1 MAEHPSFTLAGLLA
15 AGGTAG
21 YIRTRSTPSL
31 VAGVGL
37 GVSYA
42 YAGYLLKNN
51 KDYGSELA
59 LANSVLLTGSA
70 VPRIIKTGGRAP
82 VPLLLGAAGGLA
94 TYYYQ
99 KKFQSSDTLR
109 KLRNE
114 QGPVRYGYR
123 ILILWV
129 ELDLT
134 MLLIIPGA
142 PVPKTH
148 PNPDKKLV
156 LGYSRDPFAA
166 LPKQLLSHENF
177 LLDHYIRVV
186 VPHNVKTCR
195 LFNKMND
202 HEGRV
207 MRDWVGLAI
216 TDSDLLCSIILL
228 GACRHILTNN
238 PNSGFMPAA
247 LQYKYNGLKALRHAV
262 SGASPTVSALT
273 IAKACAMALDEY
285 IAMSSPPT
293 AIPTGSWVLVTGA
306 TGFVA
311 SHVTRQLLQRGFK
324 VRGTVRDQ
332 AKAQWLID
340 DHFKSYA
347 ESGSY
352 ELVTVPDLSAT
363 GAFDEA
369 VKGVSAVAHIASV
382 LDFDPNPNNVV
393 PQTVAGVTSVLE
405 SASKESSVTRFVFT
419 SSIVAAV
426 FPTADQ
432 DGVVDRNSWNEFA
445 VKEAWAPPPYEPSR
459 AMLVY
464 AASKVAAEQVLWKY
478 VDENKPHF
486 VTNVVSPS
494 GILGEPLHERH
505 ASSYGNWIYS
515 LFTEKREMI
524 DTFQTAFF
532 VDVQDVAL
540 VHVAALLDP
549 EVKDARLQTWGHKAH
564 WNDFLPILRE
574 LRPQRK
580 FIDDYPET
588 FYLKLSTDQSQSVA
602 LLKKWAGQ
610 DGWKPL
616 KQIITEAI
624 NNPYWKTE

>member
-82 VPLLLGAAGGLA
+82 VPLLLGAVGGLA

-99 KKFQSSDTLR
+99 KKFLR
-109 KLRNE
+109 QRHAKERRLRMQKHQEDMARNAE
-114 QGPVRYGYR
+114 STS
-123 ILILWV
+123 LN
-129 ELDLT
+129 
-134 MLLIIPGA
+134 
-142 PVPKTH
+142 K
-148 PNPDKKLV
+148 V

-166 LPKQLLSHENF
+166 LPKQLLSYENF

-186 VPHNVKTCR
+186 VPYNVKTCR

-202 HEGRV
+202 HEGHV

-228 GACRHILTNN
+228 GACRHIISNN
-238 PNSGFMPAA
+238 PNSGLMPAA
-247 LQYKYNGLKALRHAV
+247 LQYKYSGLKALRHAV
-262 SGASPTVSALT
+262 SGASPTLSALT
-273 IAKACAMALDEY
+273 IAKACAMALDEVNFGEPVVARQH
-285 IAMSSPPT
+285 IQ
-293 AIPTGSWVLVTGA
+293 AIPAGSWVLVTGA

-311 SHVTRQLLQRGFK
+311 SHVSRQLLQRGFK

-347 ESGSY
+347 DSGSY
-352 ELVTVPDLSAT
+352 ELVTVPDLSAA
-363 GAFDEA
+363 GAFDKA

-419 SSIVAAV
+419 SSIVAVV
-426 FPTADQ
+426 FPTPDQ
-432 DGVVDRNSWNEFA
+432 DDVVDRNSWNEFA

-464 AASKVAAEQVLWKY
+464 AASKVAAEQALWKY

-494 GILGEPLHERH
+494 GILGEPLHEKH

-515 LFTEKREMI
+515 LFIEKREMI
-524 DTFQTAFF
+524 DTFQTSFF

-540 VHVAALLDP
+540 IHVAAILDP

-588 FYLKLSTDQSQSVA
+588 FYLKVSTDQSEPVA

-610 DGWKPL
+610 EDWKPL
-616 KQIITEAI
+616 RQIITEAI

>member
-1 MAEHPSFTLAGLLA
+1 MPRNFQFVTVSNPTEPVPSHVRSL
-15 AGGTAG
+15 
-21 YIRTRSTPSL
+21 TRSHAVRQRHAKERRLRMQKHQEDMSRNAERTSL
-31 VAGVGL
+31 
-37 GVSYA
+37 
-42 YAGYLLKNN
+42 N
-51 KDYGSELA
+51 K
-59 LANSVLLTGSA
+59 
-70 VPRIIKTGGRAP
+70 
-82 VPLLLGAAGGLA
+82 LLG
-94 TYYYQ
+94 
-99 KKFQSSDTLR
+99 
-109 KLRNE
+109 
-114 QGPVRYGYR
+114 YG
-123 ILILWV
+123 
-129 ELDLT
+129 
-134 MLLIIPGA
+134 
-142 PVPKTH
+142 
-148 PNPDKKLV
+148 
-156 LGYSRDPFAA
+156 RDPFDA

-177 LLDHYIRVV
+177 LLDHYVRVV

-195 LFNKMND
+195 LFNQMKD
-202 HEGRV
+202 HEAKV

-216 TDSDLLCSIILL
+216 TDSDLLCSIIFL
-228 GACRHILTNN
+228 GACRHILISN
-238 PNSGFMPAA
+238 PKSGLTQVA

-262 SGASPTVSALT
+262 SGASPTVSELT
-273 IAKACAMALDEY
+273 IAKACAMALDESSLQFRISGPNGCRECRHREY
-285 IAMSSPPT
+285 DQQHISVQAIHKIISILLVSVSMFPSLSSISWFSITMSSPPT

-311 SHVTRQLLQRGFK
+311 SHVTRQLLQRGYK

-347 ESGSY
+347 DSGSY
-352 ELVTVPDLSAT
+352 ELVTVPDLSAA

-464 AASKVAAEQVLWKY
+464 AASKVAAEQALWKY
-478 VDENKPHF
+478 VDENKPQF

-505 ASSYGNWIYS
+505 ATSYGNWIYS
-515 LFTEKREMI
+515 LCTEKREMI

-540 VHVAALLDP
+540 IHVAALLDP
-549 EVKDARLQTWGHKAH
+549 DVKDARLQTWGHKAH

-580 FIDDYPET
+580 FIPDYPET
-588 FYLKLSTDQSQSVA
+588 FYLKLSTDQSESVA

-616 KQIITEAI
+616 RQIIAEAI
-624 NNPYWKTE
+624 NNPCWKTE

>member
-1 MAEHPSFTLAGLLA
+1 MPRNFQFVTVSNPAE
-15 AGGTAG
+15 
-21 YIRTRSTPSL
+21 
-31 VAGVGL
+31 
-37 GVSYA
+37 
-42 YAGYLLKNN
+42 
-51 KDYGSELA
+51 
-59 LANSVLLTGSA
+59 
-70 VPRIIKTGGRAP
+70 P
-82 VPLLLGAAGGLA
+82 VPHHVRSLTHSHAVRQRHAKERRLRM
-94 TYYYQ
+94 Q
-99 KKFQSSDTLR
+99 KHQEDMS
-109 KLRNE
+109 RNAE
-114 QGPVRYGYR
+114 STS
-123 ILILWV
+123 LS
-129 ELDLT
+129 
-134 MLLIIPGA
+134 
-142 PVPKTH
+142 K
-148 PNPDKKLV
+148 V
-156 LGYSRDPFAA
+156 LGYGRDPFAA

-177 LLDHYIRVV
+177 LLNHYIRVV

-195 LFNKMND
+195 LFNQMND

-228 GACRHILTNN
+228 GACRHILISN
-238 PNSGFMPAA
+238 PKSGLTQVA

-262 SGASPTVSALT
+262 SGASPTVNALT
-273 IAKACAMALDEY
+273 IAKACAMALDEMEY
-285 IAMSSPPT
+285 DRQHISVQAIHKIISILLLSVSMFPSLSSINWFSITMSSPPT
-293 AIPTGSWVLVTGA
+293 ATPTGSWVLVTGA

-311 SHVTRQLLQRGFK
+311 SHVTRQLLQRGYK

-347 ESGSY
+347 DSGSY
-352 ELVTVPDLSAT
+352 ELVTVPDLSAA

-464 AASKVAAEQVLWKY
+464 AASKVAAEQALWKY
-478 VDENKPHF
+478 VDENKPQF

-505 ASSYGNWIYS
+505 ATSYGNWIYS

-540 VHVAALLDP
+540 IHVAALLDP

-580 FIDDYPET
+580 FIPDYPET
-588 FYLKLSTDQSQSVA
+588 FYLKLSTDQSESVA

-616 KQIITEAI
+616 RQIITEAI
-624 NNPYWKTE
+624 NNPCWKTE

>member
-1 MAEHPSFTLAGLLA
+1 
-15 AGGTAG
+15 
-21 YIRTRSTPSL
+21 
-31 VAGVGL
+31 
-37 GVSYA
+37 
-42 YAGYLLKNN
+42 
-51 KDYGSELA
+51 
-59 LANSVLLTGSA
+59 
-70 VPRIIKTGGRAP
+70 
-82 VPLLLGAAGGLA
+82 
-94 TYYYQ
+94 
-99 KKFQSSDTLR
+99 
-109 KLRNE
+109 
-114 QGPVRYGYR
+114 
-123 ILILWV
+123 
-129 ELDLT
+129 
-134 MLLIIPGA
+134 
-142 PVPKTH
+142 
-148 PNPDKKLV
+148 
-156 LGYSRDPFAA
+156 
-166 LPKQLLSHENF
+166 
-177 LLDHYIRVV
+177 
-186 VPHNVKTCR
+186 
-195 LFNKMND
+195 
-202 HEGRV
+202 
-207 MRDWVGLAI
+207 
-216 TDSDLLCSIILL
+216 
-228 GACRHILTNN
+228 
-238 PNSGFMPAA
+238 
-247 LQYKYNGLKALRHAV
+247 
-262 SGASPTVSALT
+262 
-273 IAKACAMALDEY
+273 
-285 IAMSSPPT
+285 MSSPPT
-293 AIPTGSWVLVTGA
+293 AIPTGSWVLITGA

-311 SHVTRQLLQRGFK
+311 SHVTRQLLQRGYK

-347 ESGSY
+347 DSGSY
-352 ELVTVPDLSAT
+352 ELVTVPDLSAA

-369 VKGVSAVAHIASV
+369 VKSVSAVAHIASV

-464 AASKVAAEQVLWKY
+464 AASKVAAEQALWKY
-478 VDENKPHF
+478 VDENKPQF

-505 ASSYGNWIYS
+505 ATSYGNWIYS

-540 VHVAALLDP
+540 IHVAALLDP

-580 FIDDYPET
+580 FIPEYPET
-588 FYLKLSTDQSQSVA
+588 FYLKLSTDQSESVA

-616 KQIITEAI
+616 RQIITEAI
-624 NNPYWKTE
+624 NNPCWKTE

>member
-1 MAEHPSFTLAGLLA
+1 
-15 AGGTAG
+15 
-21 YIRTRSTPSL
+21 
-31 VAGVGL
+31 
-37 GVSYA
+37 
-42 YAGYLLKNN
+42 
-51 KDYGSELA
+51 
-59 LANSVLLTGSA
+59 
-70 VPRIIKTGGRAP
+70 
-82 VPLLLGAAGGLA
+82 
-94 TYYYQ
+94 
-99 KKFQSSDTLR
+99 
-109 KLRNE
+109 
-114 QGPVRYGYR
+114 
-123 ILILWV
+123 
-129 ELDLT
+129 
-134 MLLIIPGA
+134 
-142 PVPKTH
+142 
-148 PNPDKKLV
+148 
-156 LGYSRDPFAA
+156 
-166 LPKQLLSHENF
+166 
-177 LLDHYIRVV
+177 
-186 VPHNVKTCR
+186 
-195 LFNKMND
+195 
-202 HEGRV
+202 
-207 MRDWVGLAI
+207 
-216 TDSDLLCSIILL
+216 
-228 GACRHILTNN
+228 
-238 PNSGFMPAA
+238 
-247 LQYKYNGLKALRHAV
+247 
-262 SGASPTVSALT
+262 
-273 IAKACAMALDEY
+273 
-285 IAMSSPPT
+285 MSSPPT

-311 SHVTRQLLQRGFK
+311 SHVTRQLLQRGYK

-347 ESGSY
+347 DSGSY
-352 ELVTVPDLSAT
+352 ELVTVPDLSAA

-432 DGVVDRNSWNEFA
+432 DGVVDRNSWNELA

-464 AASKVAAEQVLWKY
+464 AASKVAAEQALWKY
-478 VDENKPHF
+478 IDENKTHF

-494 GILGEPLHERH
+494 AILGEPLHERH
-505 ASSYGNWIYS
+505 ASSYANWIYS

-540 VHVAALLDP
+540 IHVAAILDP
-549 EVKDARLQTWGHKAH
+549 EVKDARLQAWGHKAH

-588 FYLKLSTDQSQSVA
+588 FYLKPSTDQSESVA

-610 DGWKPL
+610 EDWKPL
-616 KQIITEAI
+616 RQIITEAI

>member
-1 MAEHPSFTLAGLLA
+1 MSRNAE
-15 AGGTAG
+15 
-21 YIRTRSTPSL
+21 RTSL
-31 VAGVGL
+31 
-37 GVSYA
+37 
-42 YAGYLLKNN
+42 N
-51 KDYGSELA
+51 K
-59 LANSVLLTGSA
+59 
-70 VPRIIKTGGRAP
+70 
-82 VPLLLGAAGGLA
+82 LLG
-94 TYYYQ
+94 
-99 KKFQSSDTLR
+99 
-109 KLRNE
+109 
-114 QGPVRYGYR
+114 YG
-123 ILILWV
+123 
-129 ELDLT
+129 
-134 MLLIIPGA
+134 
-142 PVPKTH
+142 
-148 PNPDKKLV
+148 
-156 LGYSRDPFAA
+156 RDPFDA

-177 LLDHYIRVV
+177 LLDHYVRVV
-186 VPHNVKTCR
+186 VPYNVKTCR
-195 LFNKMND
+195 LFNQMND
-202 HEGRV
+202 HEAKV

-216 TDSDLLCSIILL
+216 TDSDLLCSIIFL
-228 GACRHILTNN
+228 GACRHILISN
-238 PNSGFMPAA
+238 PKSGLTQVA
-247 LQYKYNGLKALRHAV
+247 LQYKYNGLKALRHAFI
-262 SGASPTVSALT
+262 T
-273 IAKACAMALDEY
+273 
-285 IAMSSPPT
+285 MSSPPT
-293 AIPTGSWVLVTGA
+293 AIPTGSWVLITGA

-311 SHVTRQLLQRGFK
+311 SHVTRQLLQRGYK

-347 ESGSY
+347 DSGSY
-352 ELVTVPDLSAT
+352 ELVTVPDLSAA

-369 VKGVSAVAHIASV
+369 VKSVSAVAHIASV

-464 AASKVAAEQVLWKY
+464 AASKVAAEQALWKY
-478 VDENKPHF
+478 VDENKPQF

-505 ASSYGNWIYS
+505 ATSYGNWIYS

-540 VHVAALLDP
+540 IHVAALLDP

-580 FIDDYPET
+580 FIPEYPET
-588 FYLKLSTDQSQSVA
+588 FYLKLSTDQSESVA

-616 KQIITEAI
+616 RQIITEAI
-624 NNPYWKTE
+624 NNPCWKTE

>member
-1 MAEHPSFTLAGLLA
+1 MPRNFQFVT
-15 AGGTAG
+15 
-21 YIRTRSTPSL
+21 
-31 VAGVGL
+31 
-37 GVSYA
+37 VS
-42 YAGYLLKNN
+42 NPT
-51 KDYGSELA
+51 E
-59 LANSVLLTGSA
+59 
-70 VPRIIKTGGRAP
+70 P
-82 VPLLLGAAGGLA
+82 VPSHVRSLTHSHAVRQRHAKERRLRMQKHQEDMSRNAERTSLNKLLG
-94 TYYYQ
+94 
-99 KKFQSSDTLR
+99 
-109 KLRNE
+109 
-114 QGPVRYGYR
+114 YG
-123 ILILWV
+123 
-129 ELDLT
+129 
-134 MLLIIPGA
+134 
-142 PVPKTH
+142 
-148 PNPDKKLV
+148 
-156 LGYSRDPFAA
+156 RDPFDA

-177 LLDHYIRVV
+177 LLDHYVRVV
-186 VPHNVKTCR
+186 VPYNVKTCR
-195 LFNKMND
+195 LFNQMND
-202 HEGRV
+202 HEAKV

-216 TDSDLLCSIILL
+216 TDSDLLCSIIFL
-228 GACRHILTNN
+228 GACRHILISN
-238 PNSGFMPAA
+238 PKSGLTQVA

-262 SGASPTVSALT
+262 SGASPIVSALT
-273 IAKACAMALDEY
+273 IAKACAMALDESSLQFRISGPNGCRECRHREY
-285 IAMSSPPT
+285 DQQHISVQAIHKIISILLVSVSMFPSLSNISWFFITMSSPPT
-293 AIPTGSWVLVTGA
+293 AIPTGSWVLITGA

-311 SHVTRQLLQRGFK
+311 SHVTRQLLQRGYK

-347 ESGSY
+347 DSGSY
-352 ELVTVPDLSAT
+352 ELVTVPDLSAA

-369 VKGVSAVAHIASV
+369 VKSVSAVAHIASV

-464 AASKVAAEQVLWKY
+464 AASKVAAEQALWKY
-478 VDENKPHF
+478 VDENKPQF

-505 ASSYGNWIYS
+505 ATSYGNWIYS

-540 VHVAALLDP
+540 IHVAALLDP

-580 FIDDYPET
+580 FIPEYPET
-588 FYLKLSTDQSQSVA
+588 FYLKLSTDQSESVA

-616 KQIITEAI
+616 RQIITEAI
-624 NNPYWKTE
+624 NNPCWKTE